1 MAERIIRLF
10 LAILGM
16 TGILILL
23 LPRIGITV
31 DVVMSGS
38 MEPTLP
44 TGGIVFTDTR
54 QRNPRTGDIITF
66 WVDDEKVSHRVVGQ
80 KQQNYRTKGDANDYE
95 DLALVEPAQIVGTV
109 IFAVPY
115 IGYAAVF
122 MKQKTVF
129 AVLAVMLIQ
138 EIFFWILQ
146 NQKSW
151 KLNGKERA

>member
-66 WVDDEKVSHRVVGQ
+66 LVGDEKVSHRVVGQ

-95 DLALVEPAQIVGTV
+95 DYTLVEPAQIVGKV

-122 MKQKTVF
+122 MRQKTVF
-129 AVLAVMLIQ
+129 AILAVMLIQ

-146 NQKSW
+146 NQRSW
-151 KLNGKERA
+151 KLNGKERV

>member
-66 WVDDEKVSHRVVGQ
+66 LVGDEKVSHRVVGQ

-95 DLALVEPAQIVGTV
+95 DYTLVEPAQIVGKV

-122 MKQKTVF
+122 MRQKTVF
-129 AVLAVMLIQ
+129 AILAVMLIQ
-138 EIFFWILQ
+138 EIFFLILQ
-146 NQKSW
+146 NQRSW